1 MRITEMGL
9 DLIKR
14 SEGLVL
20 SSYLCPA
27 HRWTIGY
34 GHTGPE
40 VGPGQSI
47 TRERANELLRQDVAQ
62 FERDVT
68 GLIGDHPTKQCQF
81 DALVVLAYNI
91 GSDIDADTIPEGLGD
106 STLMRKHLAGD
117 YVGAAAEFAK
127 WNKATVKGRRIVL
140 SGLTKRRAVEA
151 RLYRGELA

>member
-1 MRITEMGL
+1 MRMTEMGL

-27 HRWTIGY
+27 SKWTIGY

-40 VGPGQSI
+40 VGPGQTI
-47 TRERANELLRQDVAQ
+47 TQEQANELLRRDVAQ

-68 GLIGDHPTKQCQF
+68 ELIGSSPTKQCQF

-106 STLMRKHLAGD
+106 STLMKRHKAGD
-117 YVGAAAEFAK
+117 YAGAAMAFAS
-127 WNKATVKGRRIVL
+127 WNKARVKGKLIPL
-140 SGLTKRRAVEA
+140 KGLTRRRAEEA
-151 RLYRGELA
+151 RLYLGEP